1 MIVVDEICSSE
12 DVQAVKTIAQHGV
25 TVIATA
31 PGNSLRSLIGNPMN
45 VLVGGTRQVVF
56 ADKQDK

>member
-1 MIVVDEICSSE
+1 MVDEICSSE
-12 DVQAVKTIAQHGV
+12 DVQAVRTIAQRGV

-45 VLVGGTRQVVF
+45 MLVGGTHQVVF
-56 ADKQDK
+56 VDKQDK